1 MKEAK
6 KLYAGNSEGSL
17 LAIYVLRVLK
27 EYSSPEKPMTC
38 DEVIKHLRDGGEIDL
53 PDESDNELCRG
64 QKKKFTRILDT
75 LHDFYGRG
83 CVGKIEG
90 KNNRE
95 SHKWFYDG
103 AKDKSAREKSGHESL
118 SEAELDLLIDVIS
131 SCKIINSESTAGM
144 IEKLLKK
151 TKLPKAERE
160 KRLRTLKCEAWS
172 KSLNDELVARKAIL
186 DDAIEKWC
194 DVRFDYGEQKG
205 IEATP
210 YKLTF
215 KNGKYS
221 LIAKSG
227 DRYLSFSFDK
237 LRRVEKMGFAENWD
251 DAFEA
256 QVMDGKFDFDESNPD
271 CKTVLESLF
280 VNMPIVKSAIKEKR
294 VLVFQYLTYTVVN
307 ENIAL
312 VGRETRALPH
322 SLVFNDGKY
331 YLIGIDVTKEDVGF
345 FRVDM
350 MSGVRYG
357 TEKLTLSDWNEAVYE
372 RMERAR
378 VVENHPLMMAG
389 QEIPVTF
396 TILKTALGRVVDAF
410 GASVKFW
417 PVEDESCVK
426 FTVRTTREEAFRWA
440 LANADAVELVGPQD
454 IRDKLR
460 RISEPIYTVYQ
471 NTLADKVQ
479 ENLDRVLKC
488 GDFNIGRA
496 QKVDEKVAHATYL
509 ELKKREKTDDVQQI
523 VVGSYSADDKEYL
536 SCFSSA
542 QYLRIEFSSSKDL
555 KWASNLTKL
564 IDVQIRNTPIEGVS
578 WLENLKELKRV
589 MISDSPVCDLSVL
602 RDHEHI
608 THLNISET
616 EVRDIGF
623 IEKYENLGYLN
634 ISGCPIEDYSVL
646 LKIRPLVTLVIDE
659 KAVEA
664 LGMDKL
670 KEHHSVT
677 DILVKQAVYG
687 RQRTSD
693 DPDYEPN
700 TK

>member
-1 MKEAK
+1 MKEEK

-17 LAIYVLRVLK
+17 LAIYVLRILK

-53 PDESDNELCRG
+53 PDESDNELYRG

-103 AKDKSAREKSGHESL
+103 AKDKSVREESGHESL

-172 KSLNDELVARKAIL
+172 KSLNDELVALKAIL

-227 DRYLSFSFDK
+227 DRYLSFSLDK

-372 RMERAR
+372 RMERAK

-396 TILKTALGRVVDAF
+396 TILKTALDRVVDAF

-417 PVEDESCVK
+417 PVEDKSCVK
-426 FTVRTTREEAFRWA
+426 FMVRTTRKEAFRWA

-460 RISEPIYTVYQ
+460 RIAAPIHKAYAS
-471 NTLADKVQ
+471 TLEDQVQ
-479 ENLDRVLKC
+479 YNVDRIC
-488 GDFNIGRA
+488 GKGKFCINSVI
-496 QKVDEKVAHATYL
+496 DEEVAYKSFQM
-509 ELKKREKTDDVQQI
+509 LKKSGATGAVHEMIIQSCSV
-523 VVGSYSADDKEYL
+523 DDKEYL
-536 SCFSSA
+536 SCFSSTRW
-542 QYLRIEFSSSKDL
+542 LRVEFSPSKEL
-555 KWASNLTKL
+555 GWASDLSEVVNL
-564 IDVQIRNTPIEGVS
+564 QINKTSLEDAS
-578 WLENLKELKRV
+578 WLKNMKKLKSVR
-589 MISDSPVCDLSVL
+589 ITRSPLGDLSAL
-602 RDHEHI
+602 KDHEHI
-608 THLNISET
+608 MLLDISNT
-616 EVRDIGF
+616 KVGDISF
-623 IEKYENLGYLN
+623 IEKYEHLQRLDIY
-634 ISGCPIEDYSVL
+634 GCPIEDYSVL
-646 LKIRPLVTLVIDE
+646 LKIPPLLFLTVDE
-659 KAVEA
+659 RAVDEI
-664 LGMDKL
+664 GMDKL
-670 KEHHSVT
+670 KAHHC
-677 DILVKQAVYG
+677 DAIIEVKQRVLG
-687 RQRTSD
+687 RPGYD
-693 DPDYEPN
+693 D
-700 TK
+700 